1 MRPMMI
7 AVGFDT
13 DVVLVRKDD
22 GTYEIEYGKHLHTAR
37 SFEEAL
43 NEFGNCVRHSAE
55 CAGMLDDE

>member
-22 GTYEIEYGKHLHTAR
+22 GTYEIEYGKHLHTAQT
-37 SFEEAL
+37 FDEAVA
-43 NEFGNCVRHSAE
+43 EFNSCVRHSAT
-55 CAGMLDDE
+55 CAGMLDE